1 MCHFTDVSFEDSD
14 SEGLSDQE
22 IQDLVD
28 TYMFV
33 ACLQDFDDGKNLSD
47 QRYKTR

>member
-28 TYMFV
+28 TYMFAV
-33 ACLQDFDDGKNLSD
+33 CLQDSDDGNSLSD
-47 QRYKTR
+47 QKSKTR